1 MNKQLKL
8 LLKDYLKDSSAQ
20 RLLILIKSINPIF
33 DLNKSNKES
42 VKTLLNDFGAE
53 NDSKLKK
60 IRLNNLIKF
69 IQDEGKNQGQI
80 EGRGG
85 TTPKKSILPHQ
96 DTISDYT
103 VQFNQNGPYIEQDII
118 YDEALKIFGNLD
130 DQNSLGS
137 QIFSNKLV
145 KFNVCSYKTPN
156 VLFERYCSK
165 NNKPSYELDFYP
177 KGPGIRGRG
186 TVYECGIRGRATISR
201 ETKEII

>member
-8 LLKDYLKDSSAQ
+8 LLKDYLKDNSAQ

-69 IQDEGKNQGQI
+69 IQDEG
-80 EGRGG
+80 RGG

-103 VQFNQNGPYIEQDII
+103 VKFNQNGPYIEQDII
-118 YDEALKIFGNLD
+118 YDEAVKIFGNLD

-177 KGPGIRGRG
+177 KGPGVRG